1 MLFSTVF
8 TANLRHEMVHEA
20 ERRTATEIA
29 AIVIEKLR
37 DEGRKPPIILHGGIG
52 EGKTTAAIAVC
63 KALIEQGTAVGGIVS
78 PRIIDKNETV
88 GYSIRNLLSGEESP
102 FATLD
107 PPGVAIGK
115 YYIQHSGIDFAQRA
129 IDLAAHTVQVVLVD
143 EVGRLELA
151 GGGHAPALRTLLR
164 SRALPILIVRS
175 QFVTQVV
182 DRFSID
188 RYEAF
193 AVDAG
198 CTVRTLRG
206 GGR

>member
-37 DEGRKPPIILHGGIG
+37 GESRKPPIVLHGMIG
-52 EGKTTAAIAVC
+52 EGKTTAAIAIY

-78 PRIIDKNETV
+78 PRIVDENETV
-88 GYSIRNLLSGEESP
+88 GYSIQDLLSGEERP

-115 YYIQHSGIDFAQRA
+115 YYILHSGIDFARRA
-129 IDLAAHTVQVVLVD
+129 IELAAQTAQAVLVD

-164 SRALPILIVRS
+164 SRALSILLVRS

-193 AVDAG
+193 RVDG
-198 CTVRTLRG
+198 GSTVHALRG
-206 GGR
+206 GG